1 MKNLK
6 FVGRLLNKCLM
17 LPIFLCCPTACLTR
31 QEMQEMGIDLSGQ
44 GRE

>member
-6 FVGRLLNKCLM
+6 FVGRLLKKCLM